1 MDANGG
7 WSLDEAKL
15 MMKWLAERKAEYIEQ
30 PLIEGEEDKL
40 KYLFKSR
47 HLPIFIDESCRFSED
62 VARHFE
68 YVDGVNL
75 KLMKCGG
82 ITEALRIL
90 NVAKSHNLKTM
101 IGCMSESSISISA
114 GASISGIIDYVDLD
128 SHYNLDP
135 DPSEGA
141 KMIDGITM
149 NDNKPGHGSKLKIE
163 NYA

>member
-1 MDANGG
+1 
-7 WSLDEAKL
+7 
-15 MMKWLAERKAEYIEQ
+15 MMKWLAERKAEYIEK
-30 PLIEGEEDKL
+30 PLVEGEEDKL
-40 KYLFKSR
+40 KYLFESR
-47 HLPIFIDESCRFSED
+47 PLPIFIDESCRFSED
-62 VARHFE
+62 VARYYE

-114 GASISGIIDYVDLD
+114 GASISGIIDYIDLD

-141 KMIDGITM
+141 SMIDGITI
-149 NDNKPGHGSKLKIE
+149 NDKKPGHGSKLKTE

>member
-1 MDANGG
+1 
-7 WSLDEAKL
+7 
-15 MMKWLAERKAEYIEQ
+15 MKF
-30 PLIEGEEDKL
+30 
-40 KYLFKSR
+40 LFDGR
-47 HLPIFIDESCRFSED
+47 PLPIFIDESCRFAED
-62 VARHFE
+62 VANHYQ

-90 NVAKSHNLKTM
+90 NVAKSHGLKTM
-101 IGCMSESSISISA
+101 IGCMSESSVSISA
-114 GASISGIIDYVDLD
+114 GAAITGIIDYVDLD

-141 KMIDGITM
+141 SMVNGVTM
-149 NDNKPGHGSKLKIE
+149 NSALAGHGAKLKTE